1 MIKSLRNNNN
11 CVCIN
16 ISFGCVVSR
25 LLTITKEKDDFNIE
39 CELSIFDKYG
49 KNETPY
55 FYGVDFDVIRNL
67 HIKKFTLQ
75 QEELKSLVKKYVV
88 YILEKTTTEKLISM
102 TKRYYVIKEDIE
114 MPAVVVCDICVNNKL
129 YSVKNEEFI
138 KVICD
143 IIQNN
148 FTCVDP
154 KYEVHH

>member
-1 MIKSLRNNNN
+1 M
-11 CVCIN
+11 CIT
-16 ISFGCVVSR
+16 ISFGYVVSR
-25 LLTITKEKDDFNIE
+25 LLTIIKKKDNFYME
-39 CELSIFDKYG
+39 YELSIFDKYG

-75 QEELKSLVKKYVV
+75 QEELRSLIEKYVV
-88 YILEKTTTEKLISM
+88 YVLEKTTTEKLIGM
-102 TKRYYVIKEDIE
+102 TERYYVMKEDIE
-114 MPAVVVCDICVNNKL
+114 MPAVIVCDICINNKL

-148 FTCVDP
+148 FTYVDS
-154 KYEVHH
+154 KYELHITNIKN